1 MQAFM
6 RSLVCALLTLGLAG
20 CSGLLPR
27 GSSVAS
33 SPFSAYDMA
42 KAAFDRIEPYKTS
55 VAQLA
60 TLGFDPQ
67 GSANVTV
74 IPYPEVVARLAPH
87 PGVPLEALDRGV
99 RDCMLAQSA
108 CRAYVYRFSQ
118 QSRKREGEFLSDFF
132 NFRRITHIEGWR
144 FEAMVVARDDLVL
157 FKNFGGEPR
166 IDITERQVNPL
177 GPFQSGGEAAGSWTR
192 R

>member
-1 MQAFM
+1 MQALM
-6 RSLVCALLTLGLAG
+6 RSLACTVLALGLAG

-33 SPFSAYDMA
+33 SAFSTYDEA

-60 TLGFDPQ
+60 ALGFDPQ
-67 GSANVTV
+67 GSANVTL

-157 FKNFGGEPR
+157 FKNVGGEPR
-166 IDITERQVNPL
+166 IDVTERQVNPL
-177 GPFQSGGEAAGSWTR
+177 GPFQSGGEAAGSWAR

>member
-1 MQAFM
+1 MQ
-6 RSLVCALLTLGLAG
+6 VCLRLFASVLLALGLAG

-33 SPFSAYDMA
+33 SPFTSYEEA
-42 KAAFDRIEPYKTS
+42 KEAFDRIEPYKTS

-60 TLGFDPQ
+60 ALGFDPQ
-67 GSANVTV
+67 DSANVIR

-166 IDITERQVNPL
+166 IDVTERQVNPL
-177 GPFQSGGEAAGSWTR
+177 GPFQSGGEAAGGWVR